1 MNLVQNRGGDTVIEN
16 TLMDV
21 VGGEE
26 GEGEMYGK
34 SNMETYITRCK
45 IGLSSGNLLH
55 DSGNWNH
62 LCNNLEGWDGEGPG
76 RDVRVGGDMS

>member
-1 MNLVQNRGGDTVIEN
+1 
-16 TLMDV
+16 MDV

-26 GEGEMYGK
+26 GEGEMYGE

-55 DSGNWNH
+55 DSGN
-62 LCNNLEGWDGEGPG
+62 
-76 RDVRVGGDMS
+76 